1 MNPQQIYNDWKE
13 QKTQFECSKD
23 FPDKLMKRI
32 YQHEQEKT
40 KPLFDIYK
48 ILDLI
53 SERPLAK
60 AALLAAGAA
69 AGFVRLIFTI
79 QMILEF

>member
-13 QKTQFECSKD
+13 QKAQFECAED
-23 FPDKLMKRI
+23 FPDKLMKQI
-32 YQHEQEKT
+32 YQYEQKKR

-60 AALLAAGAA
+60 AALLVAGAA
-69 AGFVRLIFTI
+69 AGFVRLVFIVR
-79 QMILEF
+79 MVLEF